1 MVTVEICLED
11 IESAIAAQQGGANR
25 IELCDNL
32 TVGGTTPSIGLISQ
46 TRKQLEIELQVI
58 IRPRGG
64 NFCYSDIE
72 FNVMK
77 EDIEAAKSVGVD
89 GIVTGIL
96 NTDGTI
102 DTSRTNSLVQIAN
115 PIPVTFHRAFD
126 HTKDPFDSLE
136 LLVDIGVSRILSSG
150 KAPSAI
156 EGLSLLK
163 QLQEKAKNRIS
174 IMAGGG
180 INHENVQL
188 IINQTQIQEIH
199 AGSSCTQPD
208 YTKTYFQSSDV
219 IIDHKN
225 KNNAYQQVSAVL
237 VSQLVA
243 ATGQT
248 KNFLK

>member
-1 MVTVEICLED
+1 MITVEICLED

-46 TRKQLEIELQVI
+46 IRKQLEIELQVI

-102 DTSRTNSLVQIAN
+102 DT
-115 PIPVTFHRAFD
+115 
-126 HTKDPFDSLE
+126 
-136 LLVDIGVSRILSSG
+136 
-150 KAPSAI
+150 
-156 EGLSLLK
+156 
-163 QLQEKAKNRIS
+163 
-174 IMAGGG
+174 
-180 INHENVQL
+180 
-188 IINQTQIQEIH
+188 
-199 AGSSCTQPD
+199 
-208 YTKTYFQSSDV
+208 
-219 IIDHKN
+219 
-225 KNNAYQQVSAVL
+225 
-237 VSQLVA
+237 
-243 ATGQT
+243 
-248 KNFLK
+248 

>member
-1 MVTVEICLED
+1 MITVEICLED

-32 TVGGTTPSIGLISQ
+32 AVGGTTPSIGLISQ
-46 TRKQLEIELQVI
+46 IRKQLEIELQVI

-77 EDIEAAKSVGVD
+77 EDIDAAKSVGVD

-126 HTKDPFDSLE
+126 HTKAPFDSLE

-156 EGLSLLK
+156 EGLSFKKDLTFSLPWPIFCS
-163 QLQEKAKNRIS
+163 L
-174 IMAGGG
+174 
-180 INHENVQL
+180 
-188 IINQTQIQEIH
+188 
-199 AGSSCTQPD
+199 
-208 YTKTYFQSSDV
+208 
-219 IIDHKN
+219 
-225 KNNAYQQVSAVL
+225 
-237 VSQLVA
+237 
-243 ATGQT
+243 
-248 KNFLK
+248 